1 MVEALSVLISPIE
14 MITALNP
21 EQQQAVEAEES
32 LESESVAESDDAF
45 NEAVILNSQFV
56 RNLSHEEPEGPHSQP
71 VQEDEEEQEHG
82 RLSIVELLQNQV
94 P

>member
-1 MVEALSVLISPIE
+1 

-21 EQQQAVEAEES
+21 EVHQQQELEQAEES
-32 LESESVAESDDAF
+32 LESESVAQSDDAF
-45 NEAVILNSQFV
+45 NEAVILNSRFV

-71 VQEDEEEQEHG
+71 DDDNDQEPG